1 MGLSIGLVYD
11 LRVAHRGAG
20 LSEEDLAEFDS
31 EETIAAI
38 EKALQELGHHAEC
51 VGHGRELCRRLVAGE
66 RWDLVFNLAEGVAGR
81 SREAQVP
88 ALLELFQVPYTFSD
102 PLTCAATLDKAV
114 AKRLVAA
121 AGVATAPSVLV
132 RDAADLAAV
141 DLTYPLFAK
150 PVAEGTGKGIDARS
164 RIATPT
170 ELGPVVAHLLA
181 RYRQPVLVEGYL
193 PGREFTTSILGT
205 GADARVLGTLEV
217 CLHADVPHG
226 DYTFDVKEQSEVFV
240 DYVPLTN
247 GPLRRPVEEL
257 ALAAYRAVECRD
269 AGRVDVRLDGQGD
282 PCFLEINP
290 LPGLHPTHSDLPMT
304 ATAHG
309 MSYREL
315 IGAIVAGA
323 CTRQGV
329 AYDT

>member
-1 MGLSIGLVYD
+1 MTLRIGLVYD
-11 LRVAHRGAG
+11 LRAVHRGTG

-38 EKALQELGHHAEC
+38 DGALQELGHQTERI
-51 VGHGRELCRRLVAGE
+51 GHGRDLCRRLVAGD
-66 RWDLVFNLAEGVAGR
+66 RWDLVFNLAEGMAGR

-88 ALLELFQVPYTFSD
+88 ALLELFAVPYTFSD

-121 AGVATAPSVLV
+121 VGVATAPSVLV

-150 PVAEGTGKGIDARS
+150 PVAEGTGKGIDAQS
-164 RIATPT
+164 RIATPAA
-170 ELGPVVAHLLA
+170 LGPVVERLLA

-193 PGREFTTSILGT
+193 SGREFTTSILGT
-205 GADARVLGTLEV
+205 GTGARVLGTLEV
-217 CLHADVPHG
+217 CLHADAPHG
-226 DYTFDVKEQSEVFV
+226 DYTFDVKEQSEVYV
-240 DYVPLTN
+240 DYPLLTEET
-247 GPLRRPVEEL
+247 LRRPVEEL

-269 AGRVDVRLDGQGD
+269 AGRVDVRLDGQGT

-309 MSYREL
+309 MTYRDL
-315 IGAIVAGA
+315 IAAIVAGA
-323 CTRQGV
+323 CARQGISHGG
-329 AYDT
+329 

>member
-1 MGLSIGLVYD
+1 MGLRIGLVYD
-11 LRVAHRGAG
+11 LRAAHRVAG

-38 EKALQELGHHAEC
+38 EGALQVLGHHPEC
-51 VGHGRELCRRLVAGE
+51 IGHGRDLCRRLVAGD

-88 ALLELFQVPYTFSD
+88 ALLELFGVPYTFSD
-102 PLTCAATLDKAV
+102 PLTCAATLDKSV
-114 AKRLVAA
+114 AKRLVAG

-132 RDAADLAAV
+132 RDSRDLPAV

-150 PVAEGTGKGIDARS
+150 PVAEGTGKGIDAQS
-164 RIATPT
+164 RIASPSDLAPT
-170 ELGPVVAHLLA
+170 VERLLK

-217 CLHADVPHG
+217 RLRADAPHG
-226 DYTFDVKEQSEVFV
+226 DYTFDVKERSEAFV
-240 DYVPLTN
+240 DYVPLTD
-247 GPLRRPVEEL
+247 GVLRRPVEEL

-269 AGRVDVRLDGQGD
+269 AGRVDVRLDEHGD

-304 ATAHG
+304 AIAHG
-309 MSYREL
+309 MSYRDL
-315 IGAIVAGA
+315 IGAIVTGA
-323 CTRQGV
+323 CARQGV
-329 AYDT
+329 AYGA